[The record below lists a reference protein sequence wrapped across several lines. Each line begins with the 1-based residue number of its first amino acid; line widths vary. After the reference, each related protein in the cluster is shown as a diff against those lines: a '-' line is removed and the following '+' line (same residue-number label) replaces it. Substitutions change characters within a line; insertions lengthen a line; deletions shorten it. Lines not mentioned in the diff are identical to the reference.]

1 MIYEG
6 WGFKGNPFQTT
17 SLPANEL
24 GQRLL
29 VGREKE
35 LRTLSVRLQSP
46 PKMTTIEGLNGVGK
60 TSIVNVASFNLYQRH
75 VTKGEGPL
83 YIPCRKIFQLD
94 TSKSLDE
101 FIDQVLLEVAQTL
114 IDSAEPIKVHGA
126 WLRTKELDL
135 WLNSPQLTTFNGGIS
150 FFQFGSAAEQN
161 TGAGFERSGFR
172 KTIAGWLETIFTEDS
187 PGGVICTIDNLELLQ
202 SSETAKQ
209 LLEKLRDE
217 LFNIR
222 GLRWVLCGALGIIY
236 GVVSSPRLDGM
247 LHAPIEIGEI
257 ADDLAPDILTSRIE
271 AYAQSPTQPP
281 YLPLR
286 SKDFERL
293 YSILNGNLR
302 SVLNHADRFC
312 LWVFDRGEPQL
323 EEEKASL
330 FEEWLVAQAGDAL
343 AATRQGV
350 GKKTLEVFDTA
361 CALGTFSPG
370 DFDVFGFASLPALRP
385 HIRDLETVGV
395 LVSTQDE
402 TDKRRKTIQVS
413 PKGWL
418 VRHALDVEAAAIKG
432 DVVG

>member
-35 LRTLSVRLQSP
+35 LRTLSVRVQSA

-75 VTKGEGPL
+75 ITKGEGPL
-83 YIPCRKIFQLD
+83 FIPCRKIFQLD

-114 IDSAEPIKVHGA
+114 IDNAEAIKVHGA
-126 WLRTKELDL
+126 WLRTRELDL

-150 FFQFGSAAEQN
+150 FLQFGSAAEQN

-172 KTIAGWLETIFTEDS
+172 KTITGWLEKIFNEDS

-236 GVVSSPRLDGM
+236 GVVSSPRD
-247 LHAPIEIGEI
+247 
-257 ADDLAPDILTSRIE
+257 R
-271 AYAQSPTQPP
+271 
-281 YLPLR
+281 
-286 SKDFERL
+286 K
-293 YSILNGNLR
+293 
-302 SVLNHADRFC
+302 SV
-312 LWVFDRGEPQL
+312 V
-323 EEEKASL
+323 
-330 FEEWLVAQAGDAL
+330 
-343 AATRQGV
+343 
-350 GKKTLEVFDTA
+350 
-361 CALGTFSPG
+361 
-370 DFDVFGFASLPALRP
+370 
-385 HIRDLETVGV
+385 
-395 LVSTQDE
+395 
-402 TDKRRKTIQVS
+402 
-413 PKGWL
+413 
-418 VRHALDVEAAAIKG
+418 
-432 DVVG
+432 